1 MLYKPPSYKLA
12 MEILNLFVNSDY
24 KSFVQL
30 DLVANDNYILLVSKL
45 FDREPKDIARMFL
58 EYRIRNYGTGVMA

>member
-1 MLYKPPSYKLA
+1 